1 MKIACLIFCC
11 RSFRNGSCLGCMA
24 ELDKSLKTKTRC
36 EELGICQGNG
46 CASCGGTSYPFA
58 PDAIEHSRSQPGRAS
73 VWTRKLLRLV
83 FRAIVVAAVLLAL
96 YLAWWWPEI
105 WLDAQAKHAQNM
117 LQAATVQCTPEGL
130 Q

>member
-1 MKIACLIFCC
+1 MPSSSGHA
-11 RSFRNGSCLGCMA
+11 GC
-24 ELDKSLKTKTRC
+24 
-36 EELGICQGNG
+36 
-46 CASCGGTSYPFA
+46 
-58 PDAIEHSRSQPGRAS
+58 QPGRAS